1 MCKCGCNTCDTKS
14 TALVL
19 KENKFVHTPISE
31 GLKYH
36 IDNQIP
42 LSENIYRIGSK
53 EYMKLYTEA
62 RSLYS
67 RGKLDV
73 SEADKY
79 FLTETHVGSFG
90 MFEGKRVPL
99 DIPMI
104 NEEEY
109 YVTVNRGPKI
119 GKSLVRSAESDYEE
133 PRIFSKEEA
142 KEYIKRVKNSGAT
155 PGRIA
160 SYWVSDRDM
169 NRIDENEDK
178 LSKIKQ
184 ELEALR
190 PGISWIDD
198 IRISS
203 YDGSLQVEL
212 DYTLYPNEIKQLAQ
226 IATKYGMELKYMT
239 GKNASLV
246 KNKLNENIDTGDFLN
261 KNRDQIELDFGP
273 RTFRMLQMQLMKDDE
288 AFVRDWLV
296 ANGYMEEE
304 KLPFEETKKLTY
316 NDFVRMVRDDMMAGA
331 APDEKPS
338 DKQVASRAKSL
349 YNDYLQGASVDD
361 LFEAKKKKSKLCKRG
376 RDYIAARKRAG
387 EKSSAYLSGRA
398 VKVCK
403 GSIKGA
409 GGKKKKSYKNEN
421 IAPNHD
427 GKAAPYGS
435 GYKVL
440 NIDEIAESLK
450 DWFEKENW
458 VRINTSGNITG
469 PCGTMKKG
477 KATTRCLP
485 KKKAQA
491 MTKAERKATV
501 AKKVRGSKKGKQF
514 VSVKEQTYSGFTRN
528 PEDPASEP
536 FELTGAVA
544 QFKEELR
551 ALFGKFKDDLKN
563 PEFIKGVAQI
573 MINWKSLLR
582 SQLKE
587 ATVDYDFSKEELIR
601 VIKQLKRGA
610 STEIGMIKAF
620 EIALG
625 RELTDDEIRG
635 FKLKEAEFRGKEVS
649 LNKPKRGGSKA
660 YYVYVRDPKT
670 KKIKKVSFGS
680 GGLRAKI
687 KNKDARNAFAKR
699 HNCDKKKD
707 RTKAGYWSCNL
718 PRYAKQLGLGANM
731 NTFW

>member
-1 MCKCGCNTCDTKS
+1 MCKCGCNSCETKS

-19 KENKFVHTPISE
+19 KESKFVHTPISE

-73 SEADKY
+73 NEADKY
-79 FLTETHVGSFG
+79 FLTETHVGGFG

-104 NEEEY
+104 SEQMDLEDEIANEEFGMDYDQLGPNEKEWVRDEIDNMSMNENKEY
-109 YVTVNRGPKI
+109 YVTVNRGHGD
-119 GKSLVRSAESDYEE
+119 GKRLVTSAESDYEE
-133 PRIFSKEEA
+133 PRVFSKEEA
-142 KEYIKRVKNSGAT
+142 EEYVKRVKNSGAT

-226 IATKYGMELKYMT
+226 IAAKYGMELKYMT

-304 KLPFEETKKLTY
+304 KLPFEENLKK
-316 NDFVRMVRDDMMAGA
+316 VIK
-331 APDEKPS
+331 E
-338 DKQVASRAKSL
+338 
-349 YNDYLQGASVDD
+349 
-361 LFEAKKKKSKLCKRG
+361 KLCKKG
-376 RDYIAARKRAG
+376 EAYRKRRMAAG

-403 GSIKGA
+403 GQMS
-409 GGKKKKSYKNEN
+409 GKKKKKANEN
-421 IAPNHD
+421 TAPNHD

-440 NIDEIAESLK
+440 DIDKIAESLK

-458 VRINTSGNITG
+458 VRINTSGNISG
-469 PCGTMKKG
+469 DCGTMKKG

-514 VSVKEQTYSGFTRN
+514 VSVKE
-528 PEDPASEP
+528 A
-536 FELTGAVA
+536 
-544 QFKEELR
+544 
-551 ALFGKFKDDLKN
+551 
-563 PEFIKGVAQI
+563 
-573 MINWKSLLR
+573 M
-582 SQLKE
+582 
-587 ATVDYDFSKEELIR
+587 VDYDFSKEELIR

-610 STEIGMIKAF
+610 STEVGMIKAF
-620 EIALG
+620 EKALG

-635 FKLKEAEFRGKEVS
+635 FKLDEAEAKLSTIHKAAKKGNYPATIVVIEKNKVIYQELVKTPQAVPAVFNILQKKYPNAKISIESKTGEVLFEAEFRGKEVS